1 MFNVLIMKNASEDI
15 KRLEQKISELQDEE
29 KALSAS
35 KTKHSELVRV
45 SRIGLRIGVELFS
58 AVIVGAGIGYLLDN
72 ALGTKPWMLV
82 VFLFFGGA
90 AGMLNVYRLSQNEN
104 NFNKNKE

>member
-1 MFNVLIMKNASEDI
+1 MKNAPDDI
-15 KRLEQKISELQDEE
+15 KRLEQKISELKE
-29 KALSAS
+29 KESALSGH
-35 KTKHSELVRV
+35 KRNQSEFVRV

-72 ALGTKPWMLV
+72 AFNTKPWMLV

-90 AGMLNVYRLSQNEN
+90 AGILNVYRLSQKENELR
-104 NFNKNKE
+104 

>member
-1 MFNVLIMKNASEDI
+1 MKNASDNI
-15 KRLEQKISELQDEE
+15 KRLEQRISELKEQES
-29 KALSAS
+29 ALSGH
-35 KTKHSELVRV
+35 KKNQSEFVRV

-72 ALGTKPWMLV
+72 TFNTKPWLLV

-90 AGMLNVYRLSQNEN
+90 AGILNVYRLSQKENEL
-104 NFNKNKE
+104 K

>member
-1 MFNVLIMKNASEDI
+1 MKNASDDI
-15 KRLEQKISELQDEE
+15 KRLEQKISELKE
-29 KALSAS
+29 KENALSGP
-35 KTKHSELVRV
+35 KKNQSEFVRV

-72 ALGTKPWMLV
+72 TFNTKPWMLA

-90 AGMLNVYRLSQNEN
+90 AGILNVYRLSQKENEL
-104 NFNKNKE
+104 K